1 MEEMIFE
8 EINHFKLHIETK
20 MEKPIDF
27 GTNLNLPIINALWR
41 ITVGEKFDYNDPKL
55 LDICS
60 R

>member
-1 MEEMIFE
+1 MILE
-8 EINHFKLHIETK
+8 EISHFKIHIENK
-20 MEKPIDF
+20 MNEPIDF

-55 LDICS
+55 LDLCS